1 MPNQEVTA
9 LLGLFIPILGIILG
23 VLIAIVAIVAAHRQK
38 MQRNDMRHKERMAA
52 LEKGLEIP
60 PEPVEPE
67 GNGKKSS
74 ALRGGLTG
82 LLLGIVLYF
91 ALRAVAGSEVALF
104 GLIPAAIG
112 LANLIFYFVEGSK
125 SKSGGT
131 NGKRGV

>member
-1 MPNQEVTA
+1 MPNSEVTA

-23 VLIAIVAIVAAHRQK
+23 VMIAIVAIIAAHRQK

-52 LEKGLEIP
+52 IEKGLEIP
-60 PEPVEPE
+60 PEPIEPE
-67 GNGKKSS
+67 SDRGKTP
-74 ALRGGLTG
+74 ALRSGLIG

-112 LANLIFYFVEGSK
+112 LANIVFYFVEYRRK
-125 SKSGGT
+125 
-131 NGKRGV
+131 

>member
-9 LLGLFIPILGIILG
+9 LLALFIPILGIIMG

-60 PEPVEPE
+60 PEPVELE
-67 GNGKKSS
+67 SNGRKTP
-74 ALRGGLTG
+74 ALRSGLTG

-112 LANLIFYFVEGSK
+112 IANLIFYFVEARK
-125 SKSGGT
+125 K
-131 NGKRGV
+131 